1 MAISMHPLSA
11 AQLSEAKTSLD
22 STGYAIIPDILS
34 PSKTEHV
41 YQHLWT
47 AATTH
52 QSRGGHLHLPALDPN
67 ASNIRIFY
75 LMSLEPLFRDLIQH
89 PAALQLAKAVLG
101 DQMLVSNFT
110 ANIARPGSKSMALH
124 SDQSLVV
131 PEPWEEPWGI
141 NIIWCLDDV
150 YFENGATLFIPG
162 SHKWTR
168 RADVPDPD
176 SANAMLQPFTAKAG
190 SIVAMDARVWHTS
203 GANVTSDKDRALLFG
218 FYTRPFL
225 RQQVNWTAVFG
236 DDVRGAFSEEFR
248 GLLGLNIT
256 ANTGKASEV
265 GGGYVEGDVK
275 RVLAH

>member
-1 MAISMHPLSA
+1 MAIQMHPLSPN
-11 AQLSEAKTSLD
+11 QLSAAKSSLD
-22 STGYAIIPDILS
+22 QTGYAIIPNILS
-34 PSKTEHV
+34 SSETEHV
-41 YQHLWT
+41 YQHLW
-47 AATTH
+47 AAAKSH
-52 QSRGGHLHLPALDPN
+52 ESRGGHLHLPALDPN

-75 LMSLEPLFRDLIQH
+75 LMELDPLFRELIQH
-89 PAALQLAKAVLG
+89 PAALQLTKAVLG
-101 DQMLVSNFT
+101 ERILVSNFT
-110 ANIARPGSKSMALH
+110 ASIARPGSKSMELH

-168 RADVPDPD
+168 KADVPDLD
-176 SANAMLQPFTAKAG
+176 SANKLLQPFTARAG

-236 DDVRGAFSEEFR
+236 EDVRGAFSEELR
-248 GLLGLNIT
+248 GLLGVDIT

-265 GGGYVEGDVK
+265 GGGYEESDVK

>member
-1 MAISMHPLSA
+1 MSIQMHPLSA
-11 AQLSEAKTSLD
+11 AQLSAAKSSLNH
-22 STGYAIIPDILS
+22 TGYAIIPDILCS
-34 PSKTEHV
+34 SETEHV
-41 YQHLWT
+41 CQHLWA

-52 QSRGGHLHLPALDPN
+52 QSRGGQLHLPTLDPN

-75 LMSLEPLFRDLIQH
+75 LMELDPLFRELIQH
-89 PAALQLAKAVLG
+89 PAALQLARSILG
-101 DQMLVSNFT
+101 EQILISNFT

-168 RADVPDPD
+168 RANVPDPD
-176 SANAMLQPFTAKAG
+176 RANAMLQPFTAKAG
-190 SIVAMDARVWHTS
+190 SIVAMDARVWHTP
-203 GANVTSDKDRALLFG
+203 GANVTRDKDRALLFG

-236 DDVRGAFSEEFR
+236 EDLRGGFDEELR
-248 GLLGLNIT
+248 ALLGVDIT

-265 GGGYVEGDVK
+265 GGGYEEDDVK